1 MLVLSTVFGFFMNS
15 LTKKGSELKH
25 KIKGFK
31 LYMKTAEKYRSQFQE
46 KEGIMEK
53 FLPYAI
59 LFGITKQW
67 LKSMKNIY
75 GEEYFNNYHSSF
87 LVGAVAIS
95 SLSDLE
101 GIVGDISS
109 NINSYVSTSSTG
121 AGGAGGAG
129 GGGGGGW

>member
-1 MLVLSTVFGFFMNS
+1 
-15 LTKKGSELKH
+15 
-25 KIKGFK
+25 
-31 LYMKTAEKYRSQFQE
+31 MKTAEKYRSQFQE

-53 FLPYAI
+53 LLPYAI

-75 GEEYFNNYHSSF
+75 GEEYFDNYQPSC

-95 SLSDLE
+95 SLSDFDGL
-101 GIVGDISS
+101 INDISS
-109 NINSYVSTSSTG
+109 DINSHVSSSSTG
-121 AGGAGGAG
+121 AGGMGSAGGGAG